1 MSLPT
6 SLGMTL
12 RGMNCRGLGLSVAVV
27 AFGLILVSV
36 LWSVVLTEER
46 TERDEVISAAVKQ
59 HSNLAVA
66 YEEHVVRT
74 LAGLDSALLI
84 VRQEYRRLGSGMSI
98 SRYIDEG
105 IIDERLSSS
114 ISITDE
120 RGNVLL
126 SSRPLPVAGYG
137 EFEFFR
143 VHQQRRGRDALHV
156 GVPVSGKLSEAW
168 QIPLSRPWLKADG
181 SFGGVVVLSVD
192 PGYFARFYRKIDL
205 GAQGLVM
212 LAGLD
217 GVSRA
222 RRVGNVLSFG
232 EDSGDSTLLREQAR
246 SEFGSFISL
255 GGVDGVQRFVSYRT
269 LADYPLVVAVGA
281 SRSEVLAD
289 VTRNRN
295 RDYFVAALITMVIFV
310 FTTALVVAVQR
321 QERSAI
327 NLATSEA
334 RFRATFEQAAI
345 GICHSSLERRY
356 IAVNRTFCDML
367 GYSRQ
372 ELIGMPVWEI
382 IHPEDRGDEP
392 QFRDKLLSGE
402 IESHAAEKR
411 YVRKDGR
418 VIWVNRTVSL
428 VRDYAGEPL
437 YFLRVVEDVTER
449 KRLEHELQALAATDS
464 LTGLPNRRSFMTR
477 LEEEYARLRRFD
489 TQQVAV
495 LMLDLDYFKRINDT
509 YGHAAGDEVLR
520 QVATLIREEPRRVDL
535 CARLGGEEFAMIL
548 AGASPD
554 AAREFAERLRRKIAA
569 AAIVFEGKALAVTV
583 SIGVAAMRPGDE
595 SADVALFRADAAL
608 YRAKDAGRNQVRLAD
623 DGASASGAA
632 A

>member
-12 RGMNCRGLGLSVAVV
+12 RGMNRRGLGLSVAVV

-143 VHQQRRGRDALHV
+143 VHQLRRGRDALHV

-255 GGVDGVQRFVSYRT
+255 GGVDDVQRFVSYRT
-269 LADYPLVVAVGA
+269 LTDYPLVVAVGA

-449 KRLEHELQALAATDS
+449 KRLEQELQALAATDS
-464 LTGLPNRRSFMTR
+464 LTGLSNRRSFMTR
-477 LEEEYARLRRFD
+477 LEEEHARLRRFD

-535 CARLGGEEFAMIL
+535 CARLGGEEFAIIL

-595 SADVALFRADAAL
+595 SADVSLLRADAAL
-608 YRAKDAGRNQVRLAD
+608 YRAKDAGRNQVRLVD
-623 DGASASGAA
+623 EGASASGAA

>member
-1 MSLPT
+1 MSLT
-6 SLGMTL
+6 ASLGRGL
-12 RGMNCRGLGLSVAVV
+12 RGINRLGLGLSAIVV
-27 AFGLILVSV
+27 AFGLVLLSV

-46 TERDEVISAAVKQ
+46 VEHNEIVTAAVKQ

-74 LAGLDSALLI
+74 LSGLDSALLI
-84 VRQEYRRLGSGMSI
+84 VRQEYRRLGRSMSVT
-98 SRYIDEG
+98 RYIEEG

-126 SSRPLPVAGYG
+126 SSRPMPAASYA

-143 VHQQRRGRDALHV
+143 VHQLRRGRDALHV
-156 GVPVSGKLSEAW
+156 GVPVSGTLSEAW

-181 SFGGVVVLSVD
+181 SFGGVVVLSMD

-205 GAQGLVM
+205 GAQGLVL

-217 GVSRA
+217 GMSRA
-222 RRVGNVLSFG
+222 SRVDNVLSFG
-232 EDSGDSTLLREQAR
+232 EDLGNSTLIREQAR
-246 SEFGSFISL
+246 SEYGSFISL
-255 GGVDGVQRFVSYRT
+255 GGIDGVQRFVSYRT
-269 LADYPLVVAVGA
+269 LVDYPLVVAVGA
-281 SRSEVLAD
+281 SRAEVLAD

-310 FTTALVVAVQR
+310 FTTALVVALQR
-321 QERSAI
+321 QERAAI
-327 NLATSEA
+327 SLATSEA

-345 GICHSSLERRY
+345 GICHSSLEQRY
-356 IAVNRTFCDML
+356 IAVNRTLCEML
-367 GYSRQ
+367 GYTRQ

-382 IHPEDRGDEP
+382 IHPDDRGDEP
-392 QFRDKLLSGE
+392 KFRDQLLSGE

-418 VIWVNRTVSL
+418 LIWVNRTVSL
-428 VRDYAGEPL
+428 VRDYSGEPL

-449 KRLEHELQALAATDS
+449 KRLEQELQALAATDA
-464 LTGLPNRRSFMTR
+464 LTGLPNRRSFMAR

-495 LMLDLDYFKRINDT
+495 LMLDLDYFKNINDT
-509 YGHAAGDEVLR
+509 YGHAGGDEVLR

-535 CARLGGEEFAMIL
+535 CARLGGRSSRSS
-548 AGASPD
+548 SP
-554 AAREFAERLRRKIAA
+554 APLPKPQGNSPSACVSRLRPPRSCSRA
-569 AAIVFEGKALAVTV
+569 
-583 SIGVAAMRPGDE
+583 RP
-595 SADVALFRADAAL
+595 SRS
-608 YRAKDAGRNQVRLAD
+608 RS
-623 DGASASGAA
+623 ASAWRR
-632 A
+632 

>member
-1 MSLPT
+1 VSLPT

>member
-1 MSLPT
+1 VSLSA
-6 SLGMTL
+6 SLDKGL
-12 RGMNCRGLGLSVAVV
+12 RGVNRRGLGLSAIVV

-36 LWSVVLTEER
+36 LWTVVLIEER
-46 TERDEVISAAVKQ
+46 AERNEVVNAAVKQ

-74 LAGLDSALLI
+74 LSGLDSALLI
-84 VRQEYRRLGSGMSI
+84 VRQEYRRLGRGMSI
-98 SRYIDEG
+98 TRYLEEG

-114 ISITDE
+114 ISVTDE

-126 SSRPLPVAGYG
+126 SGRPLPAASYA
-137 EFEFFR
+137 ELEFFR
-143 VHQQRRGRDALHV
+143 VHQAGRGRDALHV
-156 GVPVSGKLSEAW
+156 GVPVTGKLSDGW
-168 QIPLSRPWLKADG
+168 QIPLSRPWFKDDG
-181 SFGGVVVLSVD
+181 VFGGVVVLSVD

-205 GAQGLVM
+205 GAQGLV
-212 LAGLD
+212 LLTGLD

-222 RRVGNVLSFG
+222 RRVGNTLSFG
-232 EDSGDSTLLREQAR
+232 EDQGDSTLLREQVR
-246 SEFGSFISL
+246 SESGSFISD
-255 GGVDGVQRFVSYRT
+255 GGTDGVQRFVSYRT

-281 SRSEVLAD
+281 ARNEVLAD

-310 FTTALVVAVQR
+310 FTTALVVALQR
-321 QERSAI
+321 QERAAI

-356 IAVNRTFCDML
+356 IAVNRTFCAML
-367 GYSRQ
+367 GYTRE

-382 IHPEDRGDEP
+382 IHPDDRGDEP
-392 QFRDKLLSGE
+392 NFRDQLLSGD

-428 VRDYAGEPL
+428 VRDYSGGPL

-449 KRLEHELQALAATDS
+449 KRLEQELQALAATDA

-477 LEEEYARLRRFD
+477 LEEDYARLRRFD

-535 CARLGGEEFAMIL
+535 CARLGGEEFAIIL
-548 AGASPD
+548 AGASPE

-569 AAIVFEGKALAVTV
+569 AAIVFEGKAIAVTV
-583 SIGVAAMRPGDE
+583 SIGVAAMMPSDE
-595 SADVALFRADAAL
+595 SADVSLLRADAAL
-608 YRAKDAGRNQVRLAD
+608 YKAKDGGRNLVLLG
-623 DGASASGAA
+623 DGGGSAAGAA

>member
-1 MSLPT
+1 VPFPA
-6 SLGMTL
+6 SLGRKL
-12 RGMNCRGLGLSVAVV
+12 RGVNRRGLGLSAAVI
-27 AFGLILVSV
+27 AFGLILVGV

-46 TERDEVISAAVKQ
+46 SERDEVIAAAVKQ

-84 VRQEYRRLGSGMSI
+84 VRQEYRRLGRALNI
-98 SRYIDEG
+98 ARYIDDG

-120 RGNVLL
+120 RGNVVL
-126 SSRPLPVAGYG
+126 SSRPMPAASYA

-143 VHQQRRGRDALHV
+143 VHQLRRGRDALHV
-156 GVPVSGKLSEAW
+156 GVPLAGRLSDAW
-168 QIPLSRPWLKADG
+168 QIPLSRPWFRADG
-181 SFGGVVVLSVD
+181 GFGGVVVLSVD

-205 GAQGLVM
+205 GAQGLV
-212 LAGLD
+212 LLTGLD

-232 EDSGDSTLLREQAR
+232 EDLGDSTLLHEQAR
-246 SEFGSFISL
+246 SEFGSFLSQ
-255 GGVDGVQRFVSYRT
+255 GGVDGVPRFVSYRT

-281 SRSEVLAD
+281 SRAEVLAD

-310 FTTALVVAVQR
+310 FTMALVVAVQR
-321 QERSAI
+321 QERAAFK
-327 NLATSEA
+327 LATSEA

-345 GICHSSLERRY
+345 GICHTSLERRY
-356 IAVNRTFCDML
+356 IAVNRTFCEML

-392 QFRDKLLSGE
+392 KFRDKLLSGE

-449 KRLEHELQALAATDS
+449 KRLEQELQALAATDA
-464 LTGLPNRRSFMTR
+464 LTGLPNRRSFMAR

-495 LMLDLDYFKRINDT
+495 LMLDLDNFKRINDT

-520 QVATLIREEPRRVDL
+520 QAATLIREEPRRVDL
-535 CARLGGEEFAMIL
+535 CARLGGEEFAVIL

-583 SIGVAAMRPGDE
+583 SIGVAAMRPTDE
-595 SADVALFRADAAL
+595 SADVSLLRADAAL
-608 YRAKDAGRNQVRLAD
+608 YRAKDGGRNQVRLAD
-623 DGASASGAA
+623 EGDSAAGAA